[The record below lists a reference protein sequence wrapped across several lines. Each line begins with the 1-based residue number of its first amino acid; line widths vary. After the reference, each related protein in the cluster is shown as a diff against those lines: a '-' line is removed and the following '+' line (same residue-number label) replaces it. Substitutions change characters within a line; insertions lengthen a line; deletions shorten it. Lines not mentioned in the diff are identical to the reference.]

1 MARST
6 APLLPLRALAAGSL
20 LAALALLLPA
30 CASVKFE
37 RTTETSGTFESR
49 GMAFTLL
56 SIDIPKSALNIAREN
71 AADANLPNMEV
82 HEARVRPHLGGLDWL
97 LDIIG
102 VRRAHIRGTWGFDGE
117 DR

>member
-1 MARST
+1 MARPS
-6 APLLPLRALAAGSL
+6 ARPYRLPLL
-20 LAALALLLPA
+20 ALALALVPG
-30 CASVKFE
+30 CASVRFE
-37 RTTETSGTFESR
+37 RTSETSGTFRST
-49 GMAFTLL
+49 GLAFTLL

-82 HEARVRPHLGGLDWL
+82 EEARVRPHLGWFDWL
-97 LDIIG
+97 FDIIG